1 MSKHLLDAVGLTKS
15 YRGKRVVNG
24 VNVHIDEGEV
34 VGLLGPNGAGKT
46 TTFYLIVGLV
56 PPDDG
61 QIHFQGSDISTL
73 PMYERA
79 RRGLG
84 YLSQEPSIFRKMTV
98 ADNVRAV
105 LETLDL
111 PKHQREERLH
121 HLLDGLGLT
130 PLAHQKAITLS
141 GGERRRLEITRALVT
156 NPRILMLD
164 EPFSGVDPIA
174 VSDVQKIIGQ
184 LKDMGLGILITDHNV
199 RETLAI
205 VDRAYLMSE
214 GRILCEGTSEK
225 LINDENAKKFY
236 FGEEFRM

>member
-1 MSKHLLDAVGLTKS
+1 LSKHLLDAVGLTKS

-24 VNVHIDEGEV
+24 VN
-34 VGLLGPNGAGKT
+34 
-46 TTFYLIVGLV
+46 
-56 PPDDG
+56 
-61 QIHFQGSDISTL
+61 IH
-73 PMYERA
+73 MYERA

-84 YLSQEPSIFRKMTV
+84 YLSQEPSVFRKMTV

-111 PKHQREERLH
+111 PKHQREERLQ

-130 PLAHQKAITLS
+130 PLAQQKAVTLS

-214 GRILCEGTSEK
+214 GRILCEGSSEK

>member
-24 VNVHIDEGEV
+24 VNIHIDEGEV

-56 PPDDG
+56 RPDDG
-61 QIHFQGSDISTL
+61 AIQFQSSDITPL

-84 YLSQEPSIFRKMTV
+84 YLSQEPSVFRKMTV

-111 PKHQREERLH
+111 PKHQREERLQ

-130 PLAHQKAITLS
+130 PLAQQKAVTLS

-214 GRILCEGTSEK
+214 GRILCEGSSEK